1 MGTSVEAQH
10 NQRLDDSPLEV
21 SYSVFTIPEE
31 QEKTQILQA
40 IATAINVQL
49 TLDEQDHI
57 PFVPPNDFDLVNSQ
71 DRFFCYG
78 PSGCGKSRIIFELAK
93 IKLDEKIERI
103 YIINPRQALDTNI
116 QHANLMQLSYQFTC
130 HDVVVWDNFPDGLR
144 KKDTDSG
151 KIALEIISSS
161 TAKNLFIALK
171 PKFLEIYRGVTEDIP
186 DLYAYQVRYDI
197 NQIREIVRLYGSK
210 MTQFK
215 KIYANHVAQNI
226 TRITKVLWQKEPF
239 PLTIFNYYRDMVA
252 KETAGEQLLD
262 AISEAQAM
270 LYPTSYYEHQFEHL
284 VNSKA
289 RRADAE
295 FLYTIKLCYD
305 LALDRKVS
313 LVEHLQSQIFDSD
326 PPKDTSRNLSSWVYL
341 SGHYISMHDVPR
353 DAIKF
358 NDQIRLKIIDWL
370 TDNFSD
376 VISSREDQLDSLGA
390 FLGRNIQLL
399 MQHDDDDTK
408 NQKDFLP
415 YPIYPYMKSQ
425 RRFEVALGQGAGEVF
440 YLLEQPLQ
448 EEVLSRIEKD
458 GEFARGLGESLGKS
472 FEDLDSEIRVDI
484 LSKRINQSLLFARGL
499 GESLSNNFNKLSKPL
514 QDEIF
519 QISLR
524 ENNYNFQRGL
534 GAGLGR
540 KFRYLEADVQKRL
553 LDLASKHI
561 ALAIGLGYGLAFS
574 FTSSSVPKK
583 FQNDIMGFAK
593 ENAEITRGLGMGLG
607 QNYPFLNK
615 MLQSEILRWTEKDPR
630 LEFGF
635 AYQLSF
641 LYTSLREEHQNLI
654 FDRVEKNSEFAYGSG
669 FGFGVVYTYLP
680 EDIQQRLLL
689 DLAKRNIRFATG
701 LGAGV
706 GNQLQY
712 LTEEREED
720 LLSNIEKNE
729 GFATGLG
736 FGIGRSFTFLSQELQ
751 RKVWDLM
758 QTNYRFAVGLGW
770 GLGFIFSYLHEDLQ
784 NKVLKYVQKELGF
797 ASGFGWGLGFMY
809 TYLSTDLQQKAN
821 LLALQNS
828 QFALGFGVG
837 LGSLFNYL
845 TQDLRQDVW
854 RRAESNAQFAVGLG
868 SELGYLFNYLP
879 AETQQDILSRSQSNP
894 FTARGLGW
902 GLGHIFISLS
912 NDRQQQHLFQDAQ
925 RNPQLLRGLGWGLG
939 RILAYLSAEL
949 QQTIMRMANANAQ
962 FAVGLGEGL
971 GGNFQ
976 HLDSQL
982 RERGIHLSDKNT
994 AIARGLGFGLGH
1006 IMKYLQPEYQQ
1017 DVWRRAESNAQFA
1030 VGLGEGIGEVMEF
1043 LPLSSQDKIF
1053 ARMEQNAPLSRGL
1066 GSGLAQPTNFYLTDN
1081 NISNKVAGYA
1091 KENKDFCRG
1100 YGEGLGRIFSY
1111 WTESILNDIIMPNTT
1126 LNTEFA
1132 VGLGEGVGQS
1142 LPYGIWQSVATGN
1155 IECDA
1160 SSSSVRNESELT
1172 NTLERLFAF
1181 DGFSYGVGFGFS
1193 SVMEFMPEQTRTSV
1207 LQVLVPK
1214 YHNFALGLGYGA
1226 GRSFPSL
1233 NQKLQEEMLE
1243 VTEKRSEFARGFGH
1257 GIGFSFKYLEPMVQQ
1272 GLLIFAEKRSEFAR
1286 GFGHGIGSIFPSL
1299 NQKLQEEM
1307 LEVTEKSS
1315 EFARGFGQGLSHS
1328 FVYLDKELQ
1337 TKLTASDKIKN
1348 HINSPLL
1355 SHEKKD
1361 AIAEF
1366 ALRENDSSI
1375 FLSPNDVDKRDKGW
1389 LQQSDLSKENVLDTE
1404 IRFSGKRERYCICYI
1419 DMMNSTQAASTL
1431 NDLQLSKYYGIFLN
1445 SMATIAKN
1453 FGATIIKNAGDCLI
1467 YYFPST
1473 SNSNNHSAFKNVIE
1487 CGNTM
1492 ISAHQAINAKLFEQR
1507 LPTLNYRIS
1516 ADYGKVE
1523 VAKSSSSQSED
1534 LFGSTMNVCAK
1545 INSKAPANGMAIG
1558 HNLYQMVS
1566 AIMKEE
1572 YNFERIGEYS
1582 GFKEVYPV
1590 YSINT
1595 KQKRHILNP
1604 FKRSTKNIFDPNLQK
1619 DIDNFL
1625 DINGFQ
1631 NENSVTKSKD

>member
-21 SYSVFTIPEE
+21 SYSVFTVPEE
-31 QEKTQILQA
+31 EEKTQILQA

-71 DRFFCYG
+71 DRLFCYG
-78 PSGCGKSRIIFELAK
+78 PSGCGKSRVIFELAK

-116 QHANLMQLSYQFTC
+116 QRANLMQLSYQFTC
-130 HDVVVWDNFPDGLR
+130 HDVVVWDNFPDGLM
-144 KKDTDSG
+144 KKDIDTG

-161 TAKNLFIALK
+161 TAKNVFIALK

-197 NQIREIVRLYGSK
+197 NQIREIIKSYGTK
-210 MTQFK
+210 ITQFK
-215 KIYANHVAQNI
+215 EIYANHVAQNI
-226 TRITKVLWQKEPF
+226 TSITKVLWQKEPF

-252 KETAGEQLLD
+252 KEAAGEQLLD
-262 AISEAQAM
+262 AISAAQAM

-284 VNSKA
+284 VNAKA
-289 RRADAE
+289 RRPDAE
-295 FLYTIKLCYD
+295 FLYTIKLCYE

-313 LVEHLQSQIFDSD
+313 LVEHLQLQIFDSD

-358 NDQIRLKIIDWL
+358 DDQIRLKIIDWL

-376 VISSREDQLDSLGA
+376 IISSREDQLDSMGA

-415 YPIYPYMKSQ
+415 YPIYQYMKSQ
-425 RRFEVALGQGAGEVF
+425 RQFEVALGQGAGEVF

-472 FEDLDSEIRVDI
+472 FEDLDGEIRVDI

-561 ALAIGLGYGLAFS
+561 ALAIGLGYGLAFN
-574 FTSSSVPKK
+574 FTSSSVPKE

-641 LYTSLREEHQNLI
+641 LYTSLTEEHQNLI
-654 FDRVEKNSEFAYGSG
+654 FNRVEWNSEFAYGSG

-680 EDIQQRLLL
+680 ENIQQRLLL
-689 DLAKRNIRFATG
+689 DLAKRNIRLAIG
-701 LGAGV
+701 LGAGI

-712 LTEEREED
+712 LTGEREED

-751 RKVWDLM
+751 RKVWGLM

-784 NKVLKYVQKELGF
+784 NKVLEYVQKELGF

-809 TYLSTDLQQKAN
+809 TYFSTDFQQKAN

-837 LGSLFNYL
+837 LGSLF
-845 TQDLRQDVW
+845 
-854 RRAESNAQFAVGLG
+854 S
-868 SELGYLFNYLP
+868 YLP
-879 AETQQDILSRSQSNP
+879 AETQQDILSRSQSSP
-894 FTARGLGW
+894 FIARGVGW

-912 NDRQQQHLFQDAQ
+912 NDRQQHLFQDAQ

-939 RILAYLSAEL
+939 RILAYLYAEL
-949 QQTIMRMANANAQ
+949 QQTIMRMAN
-962 FAVGLGEGL
+962 
-971 GGNFQ
+971 
-976 HLDSQL
+976 
-982 RERGIHLSDKNT
+982 T
-994 AIARGLGFGLGH
+994 
-1006 IMKYLQPEYQQ
+1006 
-1017 DVWRRAESNAQFA
+1017 NAQFA
-1030 VGLGEGIGEVMEF
+1030 VGLGEGIGEVIEF

-1066 GSGLAQPTNFYLTDN
+1066 GSGFAQLTHFYLTDN

-1091 KENKDFCRG
+1091 KKNKDLCRG

-1142 LPYGIWQSVATGN
+1142 LLYGIWQSIATGS
-1155 IECDA
+1155 IESDA
-1160 SSSSVRNESELT
+1160 SSSSIRNVSERT
-1172 NTLERLFAF
+1172 NTVEKLFAF

-1214 YHNFALGLGYGA
+1214 YQNFALGLGYGV
-1226 GRSFPSL
+1226 GRS
-1233 NQKLQEEMLE
+1233 
-1243 VTEKRSEFARGFGH
+1243 
-1257 GIGFSFKYLEPMVQQ
+1257 
-1272 GLLIFAEKRSEFAR
+1272 
-1286 GFGHGIGSIFPSL
+1286 FPSL

-1315 EFARGFGQGLSHS
+1315 EFARGFGHGLSHS

-1337 TKLTASDKIKN
+1337 TKLTVSDKIKN

-1361 AIAEF
+1361 VIAEF
-1366 ALRENDSSI
+1366 ALRKNDSFI
-1375 FLSPNDVDKRDKGW
+1375 FLSPNDVDKRDKG
-1389 LQQSDLSKENVLDTE
+1389 
-1404 IRFSGKRERYCICYI
+1404 
-1419 DMMNSTQAASTL
+1419 
-1431 NDLQLSKYYGIFLN
+1431 
-1445 SMATIAKN
+1445 
-1453 FGATIIKNAGDCLI
+1453 
-1467 YYFPST
+1467 
-1473 SNSNNHSAFKNVIE
+1473 
-1487 CGNTM
+1487 
-1492 ISAHQAINAKLFEQR
+1492 
-1507 LPTLNYRIS
+1507 
-1516 ADYGKVE
+1516 
-1523 VAKSSSSQSED
+1523 
-1534 LFGSTMNVCAK
+1534 
-1545 INSKAPANGMAIG
+1545 
-1558 HNLYQMVS
+1558 
-1566 AIMKEE
+1566 
-1572 YNFERIGEYS
+1572 
-1582 GFKEVYPV
+1582 
-1590 YSINT
+1590 
-1595 KQKRHILNP
+1595 
-1604 FKRSTKNIFDPNLQK
+1604 
-1619 DIDNFL
+1619 
-1625 DINGFQ
+1625 
-1631 NENSVTKSKD
+1631 

>member
-21 SYSVFTIPEE
+21 SYSVFTVPEE
-31 QEKTQILQA
+31 EEKTQILQA

-71 DRFFCYG
+71 DRLFCYG
-78 PSGCGKSRIIFELAK
+78 PSGCGKSRVIFELAK

-116 QHANLMQLSYQFTC
+116 QRANLMQLSYQFTC
-130 HDVVVWDNFPDGLR
+130 HDVVVWDNFPDGLM
-144 KKDTDSG
+144 KKDIDTG

-161 TAKNLFIALK
+161 TAKNVFIALK

-197 NQIREIVRLYGSK
+197 NQIREIIKSYGTK
-210 MTQFK
+210 ITQFK
-215 KIYANHVAQNI
+215 EIYANHVAQNI
-226 TRITKVLWQKEPF
+226 TSITKVLWQKEPF

-252 KETAGEQLLD
+252 KEAAGEQLLD
-262 AISEAQAM
+262 AISAAQAM

-284 VNSKA
+284 VNAKA
-289 RRADAE
+289 RRPDAE
-295 FLYTIKLCYD
+295 FLYTIKLCYE

-313 LVEHLQSQIFDSD
+313 LVEHLQLQIFDSD

-358 NDQIRLKIIDWL
+358 DDQIRLKIIDWL

-376 VISSREDQLDSLGA
+376 IISSREDQLDSMGA

-415 YPIYPYMKSQ
+415 YPIYQYMKSQ
-425 RRFEVALGQGAGEVF
+425 RQFEVALGQGAGEVF

-472 FEDLDSEIRVDI
+472 FEDLDGEIRVDI

-561 ALAIGLGYGLAFS
+561 ALAIGLGYGLAFN
-574 FTSSSVPKK
+574 FTSSSVPKE

-641 LYTSLREEHQNLI
+641 LYTSLTEEHQNLI
-654 FDRVEKNSEFAYGSG
+654 FNRVEWNSEFAYGSG

-680 EDIQQRLLL
+680 ENIRQRLLL
-689 DLAKRNIRFATG
+689 DLAKRNIRLAIG
-701 LGAGV
+701 LGAGI

-712 LTEEREED
+712 LTGEREED

-751 RKVWDLM
+751 RKVWGLM

-784 NKVLKYVQKELGF
+784 NKVLEYVQKELGF

-809 TYLSTDLQQKAN
+809 TYLSTDFQQKAN

-868 SELGYLFNYLP
+868 SELGYLFSYLP
-879 AETQQDILSRSQSNP
+879 AETQQDILSRSQSSP
-894 FTARGLGW
+894 FIARGVGW

-912 NDRQQQHLFQDAQ
+912 NDRQQHLFQDAQ

-939 RILAYLSAEL
+939 RILAYLYAEL
-949 QQTIMRMANANAQ
+949 QQTIMRMANTNAQ

-982 RERGIHLSDKNT
+982 RERAIHLSDKNT

-1006 IMKYLQPEYQQ
+1006 IMKYLQPEYQE

-1030 VGLGEGIGEVMEF
+1030 VGLGEGIGEVIEF

-1066 GSGLAQPTNFYLTDN
+1066 GSGFAQLTHFYLTDN

-1091 KENKDFCRG
+1091 KKNKDLCRG

-1142 LPYGIWQSVATGN
+1142 LLYGIWQSIATGS
-1155 IECDA
+1155 IESDA
-1160 SSSSVRNESELT
+1160 SSSSIRNVSERT
-1172 NTLERLFAF
+1172 NTVEKLFAF

-1214 YHNFALGLGYGA
+1214 YQNFALGLGYGV
-1226 GRSFPSL
+1226 GRS
-1233 NQKLQEEMLE
+1233 
-1243 VTEKRSEFARGFGH
+1243 
-1257 GIGFSFKYLEPMVQQ
+1257 
-1272 GLLIFAEKRSEFAR
+1272 
-1286 GFGHGIGSIFPSL
+1286 FPSL

-1315 EFARGFGQGLSHS
+1315 EFARGFGHGLSHS

-1337 TKLTASDKIKN
+1337 TKLTVSDKIKN

-1361 AIAEF
+1361 VIAEF
-1366 ALRENDSSI
+1366 ALRENDSFI
-1375 FLSPNDVDKRDKGW
+1375 FLNPKDVDKRNKGW
-1389 LQQSDLSKENVLDTE
+1389 LQQSDLSQENVIDTE

-1419 DMMNSTQAASTL
+1419 DMMNSTQVASTL

-1473 SNSNNHSAFKNVIE
+1473 SNSNDHSAFKNVIE
-1487 CGNTM
+1487 CGITM

-1558 HNLYQMVS
+1558 HNLYQMVG

-1590 YSINT
+1590 YSIIT

-1604 FKRSTKNIFDPNLQK
+1604 FKRSTKNIFDPNLRK

-1625 DINGFQ
+1625 DINGIQ
-1631 NENSVTKSKD
+1631 NENSVTQSKD